1 VLTAGER
8 TTLELIGRSLTNR
21 QIAGRMFAAEKTVKN
36 NVSHVLA
43 KLHMTSRT
51 QIAVLATEIR
61 DHRPPG
67 TDWSP

>member
-1 VLTAGER
+1 
-8 TTLELIGRSLTNR
+8 
-21 QIAGRMFAAEKTVKN
+21 MFAAEKTVKN